1 MSSDEYGKVLS
12 LGYSSLNRN
21 VERQKVN
28 FFNADGIAAAAGFT
42 SNVLDLAKF
51 ARWQLNLL
59 SSDKKNILSAETLKN
74 MHKVHWDDDLSS
86 VTRGLGFG
94 VYNLDGESWVGH
106 GGSCPGYRSQ
116 LYISPNLGIAYSVM
130 INSSGTSPTKY
141 IRGIHR
147 ILSKVNLNK
156 GDEINKF
163 KEFEGKYISQ
173 PWVSETYVQSW
184 GGDLALISLPSD
196 EPYLSLYKHVD
207 GDVFKKILSNDDL
220 GQELEILRDENNN
233 VIGYKTH
240 QNIYKK
246 DLR

>member
-1 MSSDEYGKVLS
+1 
-12 LGYSSLNRN
+12 
-21 VERQKVN
+21 
-28 FFNADGIAAAAGFT
+28 
-42 SNVLDLAKF
+42 
-51 ARWQLNLL
+51 
-59 SSDKKNILSAETLKN
+59 
-74 MHKVHWDDDLSS
+74 MHKIHWNDELSS

-94 VYNLDGESWVGH
+94 VYNLDGETWVGH

-116 LYISPNLGIAYSVM
+116 LYISPDLGIAYSVM
-130 INSSGTSPTKY
+130 INSGGTSPTKY

-147 ILSKVNLNK
+147 ILNKVNLNK
-156 GDEINKF
+156 GDETNKF
-163 KEFEGKYISQ
+163 KEFDGFWS
-173 PWVSETYVQSW
+173 SSLTDSTTYVQSW

-207 GDVFKKILSNDDL
+207 GDIFKKILSNNDL